1 MHVLELLWISLMLH
15 TTSQSTQECALI
27 KLFAR
32 YNFLACDKAWM
43 RHDAFREYTLEQ
55 KATVITLSHDGMCI
69 KDNFVF
75 DLFFSPTSFVCFNPS
90 SSCQFAHIDMWQ
102 DRALSFCSIY
112 LGCSQLPW
120 TSFSRHATVRTHRST
135 DCQEVKR
142 LFGNNFALRTLPV
155 SWNSIL
161 RYISTVPSYICIKEQ
176 WNSISRYI
184 NIISLDSFS

>member
-1 MHVLELLWISLMLH
+1 MLH
-15 TTSQSTQECALI
+15 TTSQSTHECALI

-43 RHDAFREYTLEQ
+43 RYDAFREYTLEQ
-55 KATVITLSHDGMCI
+55 KATVITLSRDEMCI

-75 DLFFSPTSFVCFNPS
+75 LFFIFICLFWSFVMVSICVHSHVTRP
-90 SSCQFAHIDMWQ
+90 C
-102 DRALSFCSIY
+102 ALVLQHLPWIQSPVYSP
-112 LGCSQLPW
+112 LGYSPQLPW
-120 TSFSRHATVRTHRST
+120 TSFCRHATVRTHRST
-135 DCQEVKR
+135 DYQEVKR

-155 SWNSIL
+155 SIL
-161 RYISTVPSYICIKEQ
+161 RYISTVPWYICIKEQ